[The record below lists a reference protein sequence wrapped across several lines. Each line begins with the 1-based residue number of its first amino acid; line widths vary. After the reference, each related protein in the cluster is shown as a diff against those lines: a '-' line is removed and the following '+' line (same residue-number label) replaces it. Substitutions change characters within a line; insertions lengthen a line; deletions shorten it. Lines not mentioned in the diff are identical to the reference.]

1 MPAGNSSNGSF
12 AYIARQPDGKAAA
25 GTLSKLCKQLRNAG
39 ADGAADRFE
48 AIDSKIANGNRHFD
62 DLERHID
69 PDRAVDEL
77 NSARGRPRWR
87 NVFHGDLRRGLR
99 PLLGLPK
106 SVRFAHLLRNV
117 AALTPLIFTWVILGL
132 AAEHY
137 DSDLKNHP
145 RIVNEPFLLLWQQG
159 FGSGFPSFE
168 RVTII
173 DFSLLA
179 LVVLL
184 TFWVH
189 WTEGQADRSADSV
202 YKTVDSLKSFLADR
216 RSLPT
221 PLTPLTPEQWAEI
234 TSETLSKTVLQTQE
248 LNAASELAIKEASD
262 RLKAIQDTSRELIG
276 DFKDAVLQTL
286 TSVREQNE
294 HFIENTRET
303 NQQVLQALVE
313 QQMQPLLNQVQDMLN
328 EFRTQQV
335 AYTDAVTGL
344 TTSVGAIDAS
354 SAALS
359 GSVQAIDGSTSAIAG
374 SLAAM
379 ASSQQRFAANVEG
392 SAQSMSTA
400 AAAMTEVKDTLRT
413 DLLGRLQEMT
423 GNITSA
429 STSLEQAQT
438 GLASTTQAMNTAATA
453 FAETADGWAT
463 ALKEPMDLL
472 RLALSQGGSV
482 GRRRRRRFLIFGRR
496 S

>member
-1 MPAGNSSNGSF
+1 MPAGSSGNGSF
-12 AYIARQPDGKAAA
+12 ANNAGQSAREATTD
-25 GTLSKLCKQLRNAG
+25 TLSKLCKQLRSAG
-39 ADGAADRFE
+39 ADGAAGRFE
-48 AIDSKIANGNRHFD
+48 VIASKIAENRPFD
-62 DLERHID
+62 DVERHID
-69 PDRAVDEL
+69 PERAIDEL
-77 NSARGRPRWR
+77 NSARGRPRWSKLFR
-87 NVFHGDLRRGLR
+87 GDLRRGLR
-99 PLLGLPK
+99 PLLGFPK
-106 SVRFAHLLRNV
+106 SVRFVHLLRNV
-117 AALTPLIFTWVILGL
+117 AALAPLIFTWIILGF

-137 DSDLKNHP
+137 NSDLKNHP
-145 RIVNEPFLLLWQQG
+145 KMVNEPFLLLWQQG
-159 FGSGFPSFE
+159 FNVGFPSFE

-184 TFWVH
+184 TIWVH
-189 WTEGQADRSADSV
+189 WAEGQAVRSADSV
-202 YKTVDSLKSFLADR
+202 YKTVDSLRAFLADR

-234 TSETLSKTVLQTQE
+234 TSETLSETVLLVQE

-262 RLKAIQDTSRELIG
+262 RLNAIQDTSRELIQ
-276 DFKDAVLQTL
+276 DFKGAVLQTL

-303 NQQVLQALVE
+303 NKQVLEAVVE
-313 QQMQPLLNQVQDMLN
+313 QQMRPLLNQLQDMLN
-328 EFRTQQV
+328 QFRTQQV

-344 TTSVGAIDAS
+344 TTSVGVIEAS

-374 SLAAM
+374 NLAAM

-413 DLLGRLQEMT
+413 DLLGRLEEMT
-423 GNITSA
+423 SNITNA

-438 GLASTTQAMNTAATA
+438 GLASTTQAMNTAATS
-453 FAETADGWAT
+453 FAKTADGWAA

-482 GRRRRRRFLIFGRR
+482 GRRRRFLIFGRR

>member
-1 MPAGNSSNGSF
+1 MPAGNSGNSSF
-12 AYIARQPDGKAAA
+12 AYIAAQPDGTAAA
-25 GTLSKLCKQLRNAG
+25 CTLSKLCKQLRNAG
-39 ADGAADRFE
+39 ADDAADRLE
-48 AIDSKIANGNRHFD
+48 AIDSRIANGNRHFD

-77 NSARGRPRWR
+77 NSARGRPRWGKL
-87 NVFHGDLRRGLR
+87 FHGDLRGGLR

-117 AALTPLIFTWVILGL
+117 AALAPLIFTWIILGL
-132 AAEHY
+132 AAERY
-137 DSDLKNHP
+137 ESYLKNNP
-145 RIVNEPFLLLWQQG
+145 EKVNEPFLLLWQQG
-159 FGSGFPSFE
+159 FGARFLSFE

-173 DFSLLA
+173 DFALLT

-202 YKTVDSLKSFLADR
+202 YKTVDSLKAFLADR

-234 TSETLSKTVLQTQE
+234 TSETLSKTIQQTQE
-248 LNAASELAIKEASD
+248 MNTLSERAIREASD
-262 RLKAIQDTSRELIG
+262 RLKGIQDTSQELIR

-286 TSVREQNE
+286 TSVTEQNE

-313 QQMQPLLNQVQDMLN
+313 QQMRPLLNQVQDMLN
-328 EFRTQQV
+328 QFRTQQV
-335 AYTDAVTGL
+335 AYTEAVTGL
-344 TTSVGAIDAS
+344 TKSVGVIEGS
-354 SAALS
+354 SAALA
-359 GSVQAIDGSTSAIAG
+359 GSVQAVDGSTHSIAG
-374 SLAAM
+374 SLASM
-379 ASSQQRFAANVEG
+379 ASSQERFASNVEG

-400 AAAMTEVKDTLRT
+400 AAAMTEVKDALRV
-413 DLLGRLQEMT
+413 DLHERLQEMT
-423 GNITSA
+423 GNITGA
-429 STSLEQAQT
+429 STSLEKTQT
-438 GLASTTQAMNTAATA
+438 GLASTTQALDTAATA
-453 FAETADGWAT
+453 FAETANGLAT
-463 ALKEPMDLL
+463 ALKKPMDLL
-472 RLALSQGGSV
+472 QRALSQDGSV
-482 GRRRRRRFLIFGRR
+482 EQRGRRRFLIFGRR